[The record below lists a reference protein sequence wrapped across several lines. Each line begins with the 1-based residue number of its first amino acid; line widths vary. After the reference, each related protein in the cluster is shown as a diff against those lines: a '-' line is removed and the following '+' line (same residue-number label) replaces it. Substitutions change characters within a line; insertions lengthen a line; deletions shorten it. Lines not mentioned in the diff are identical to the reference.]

1 MCEGR
6 AILPS
11 VPHQTTKTMPLK
23 VLRESYRELQEEYA
37 LQCDI
42 GNGSSYVFDCDKD
55 GNVEKLIHPD
65 SVSNY
70 EKCVSGQIKTIRPP
84 YVKDW
89 SRWVTHPMVCE
100 CHCGQELPMYHD
112 YEGIVYCNCGKMFN
126 TAGQELRPRSQWE
139 ERYDD
144 DY

>member
-1 MCEGR
+1 
-6 AILPS
+6 
-11 VPHQTTKTMPLK
+11 MPLK

-37 LQCDI
+37 LEFEV
-42 GNGSSYVFDCDKD
+42 GEGSWLSFPCDKD
-55 GNVEKLIHPD
+55 GNVKPLTPEGL
-65 SVSNY
+65 SNY
-70 EKCVSGQIKTIRPP
+70 EKCMSGEIKTTEPP

-89 SRWVTHPMVCE
+89 SRWVTHPKVCE

-112 YEGIVYCNCGKMFN
+112 SEGMVYCGCGKTFN
-126 TAGQELRPRSQWE
+126 TSGQELRPRSEWE